1 LGDVAGALVAALPFL
16 LALALSGLTV
26 LISALLHSLVAMVIV
41 LVLGIGC
48 AMALPRL
55 STPTGPP
62 RERRHNR
69 SPLDGPMT

>member
-26 LISALLHSLVAMVIV
+26 LISALLHSLVAIVIV

-48 AMALPRL
+48 AMALPRSPRPPDRHENAGITGVL
-55 STPTGPP
+55 STV
-62 RERRHNR
+62 R
-69 SPLDGPMT
+69 

>member
-26 LISALLHSLVAMVIV
+26 LISALLHSLVAIVIV

-55 STPTGPP
+55 STPTGPS